1 MNCKSVS
8 IICPIYNEAR
18 HIGAMIDSVL
28 HQDYP
33 KERMEV
39 LFIDGM
45 STDGTREIVADYH
58 KRYPQLRMVDNPHHV
73 VPYALNEGIRQST
86 GEVIV
91 RLDAHCRYPD
101 NYVSR
106 LVEELFALDAD
117 NVGGVCRTLPVRNT
131 AECIAIAE
139 AGSHPLGVGGS
150 KFRIGVSCTQQADT
164 VPFGCFRR
172 ELFNR
177 IGLFDEDL
185 IRNQDDEF
193 NGRII
198 KNGGKIYLIPDVVI
212 EYDARDTMA
221 KTRKMYY
228 QYGLFKPLVNKKLGS
243 AATIRQ
249 FFPSIFVAGLV
260 LGAVLSALVGWI
272 AYIYFGVLAFYLFA
286 GLAVG
291 AHKAVKYCK
300 PALLWLMPYTFIN
313 IHLSYGIGY
322 IKGLIVARRKKTI
335 AVELN
340 H

>member
-58 KRYPQLRMVDNPHHV
+58 KRYPQLRLVDNPHRV

-106 LVEELFALDAD
+106 LVEELFALKAD
-117 NVGGVCRTLPVRNT
+117 NVGGVWRSHPARDT
-131 AECIAIAE
+131 AVCVAIAE
-139 AGSHPLGVGGS
+139 AGSHPFGVGGS
-150 KFRIGVSCTQQADT
+150 HHRIGASHTQQTDT
-164 VPFGCFRR
+164 VPFGCYHR
-172 ELFNR
+172 EIFDRL
-177 IGLFDEDL
+177 GLFDEDL

-193 NGRII
+193 NGRITLG
-198 KNGGKIYLIPDVVI
+198 GGKIFIIPDVVI
-212 EYDARDTMA
+212 DYAARETMT
-221 KTRKMYY
+221 KMRKMYY

-249 FFPSIFVAGLV
+249 FFPALFVAGLV

-272 AYIYFGVLAFYLFA
+272 ACIYFSVIALYLLA
-286 GLAVG
+286 GLYIG
-291 AHKAVKYCK
+291 AQKAVRWRK
-300 PALLWLMPYTFIN
+300 PSLLWLMPYTFLN

-322 IKGLIVARRKKTI
+322 IKGIVKVKRGKKIT
-335 AVELN
+335 VESN